1 MREKIIITG
10 SSGFLGT
17 ALVKYLLKTKK
28 YDVVGIDR
36 KEQTVKDKHYIH
48 IKEDLTK
55 DIPKIDGNI
64 YAVVHLAA
72 IPGVRESHE
81 QFFDYAIN
89 NIYVTQKVLKL
100 CIEQWKPQK
109 FLFASSSSIYNS
121 EEEISEAYPYNPV
134 SPYAVTKITGE
145 YLIDCYRR
153 NGLLKGIQATNMRIF
168 TVYGPG
174 QREQLAIQAFI
185 QNILKDKPVEIHGS
199 GNQERDFVY
208 IDDFCSAVEH
218 LIDFPLWESSLE
230 SSYNICT
237 GEYHNLHTILR
248 LISKI
253 SGKSICIEYKKKNI
267 YDVKRTW
274 GNNNRLKDDTGW
286 EPKMDF
292 EEGIRRQIEWNLSIL
307 KNQ

>member
-121 EEEISEAYPYNPV
+121 GLAAALYTHGRLWRVGIARGLV
-134 SPYAVTKITGE
+134 SKFGE
-145 YLIDCYRR
+145 
-153 NGLLKGIQATNMRIF
+153 T
-168 TVYGPG
+168 P
-174 QREQLAIQAFI
+174 
-185 QNILKDKPVEIHGS
+185 
-199 GNQERDFVY
+199 DF
-208 IDDFCSAVEH
+208 
-218 LIDFPLWESSLE
+218 
-230 SSYNICT
+230 
-237 GEYHNLHTILR
+237 
-248 LISKI
+248 
-253 SGKSICIEYKKKNI
+253 
-267 YDVKRTW
+267 
-274 GNNNRLKDDTGW
+274 
-286 EPKMDF
+286 
-292 EEGIRRQIEWNLSIL
+292 
-307 KNQ
+307 